1 MGSVVLR
8 NSRYSPDVTTLPT
21 LGKAALVV
29 SECQRG
35 ILDPDISMLSGLAEQ
50 ASARHIVIHIARLA
64 RAFREVQRPVV
75 YCTIAHRPDL
85 AGVLANSLLGAMTRK
100 HPRMLAGT
108 ADVEVPEPIEPQNGD
123 FVSCRTTGI
132 TAFYGTDLDAILRL
146 QMIDT
151 LVVCGV
157 STNIALP
164 GLAFEA
170 VNRGYQVLLA
180 EDATAGVSADTH
192 VFMVEHVLRAV
203 SSVTSSGALL
213 DQLANGCG
221 A

>member
-1 MGSVVLR
+1 M
-8 NSRYSPDVTTLPT
+8 TTPRT
-21 LGKAALVV
+21 LGRAALIV

-35 ILDPDISMLSGLAEQ
+35 ILDPDISMLPGLAEQ
-50 ASARHIVIHIARLA
+50 ASKRHIVAHIARLA
-64 RAFREVQRPVV
+64 QAFRDVQQPVV

-108 ADVEVPEPIEPQNGD
+108 TDVEVPEPIRPKHDD

-132 TAFYGTDLDAILRL
+132 TAFYGTDLDAMLRL

-164 GLAFEA
+164 GLAIEA

-203 SSVTSSGALL
+203 SVVSSTGALL

-221 A
+221 T